1 MYARV
6 ARWEGGEGEALRRT
20 AEDMNAR
27 ADSGPPEGVPAK
39 GFLMLIDPEHGRSLA
54 IALFETE
61 EDLRTGD
68 AALNAMNPDP
78 GDMVGKRASVEMYE
92 VGVDVRV

>member
-6 ARWEGGEGEALRRT
+6 ARWEGAEGDALRSS
-20 AEDMNAR
+20 AKEMADR
-27 ADSGPPEGVPAK
+27 APSGPPEGVPAV
-39 GFLMLIDPEHGRSLA
+39 GFTLLIDPDTGQSLA

-68 AALNAMNPDP
+68 EALNKMNPPSD
-78 GDMVGKRASVEMYE
+78 DTGKRTSVENYE
-92 VGVDVRV
+92 VAVDVRT